1 MSYDPRFLA
10 HAVALEE
17 EAMTRYG
24 ELAETMATHNN
35 TEVSAFFSRM
45 SKESARHLA
54 EVRALAGEQTLP
66 TIAAWD
72 FDWPGEA
79 PESASYEAL
88 HYRMDLRSA
97 ISLALENE
105 EAAESFYRQAA
116 AQARDPETAELALGF
131 AEEEADHARQLREL
145 LATAPEPPP
154 NVRED
159 DDPAHTPE

>member
-1 MSYDPRFLA
+1 MNYDPRFLA

-35 TEVSAFFSRM
+35 PEVAAFFSRM
-45 SKESARHLA
+45 SNESARHLA
-54 EVRALAGEQTLP
+54 EVRELAGEQTLP
-66 TIAAWD
+66 TLAAWD

-97 ISLALENE
+97 IALAIDNE
-105 EAAESFYRQAA
+105 SAAEAFYRQAA
-116 AQARDPETAELALGF
+116 ARAGDADTAALALGF

-145 LATAPEPPP
+145 LETTPMPPL

-159 DDPAHTPE
+159 DDPAHIPE